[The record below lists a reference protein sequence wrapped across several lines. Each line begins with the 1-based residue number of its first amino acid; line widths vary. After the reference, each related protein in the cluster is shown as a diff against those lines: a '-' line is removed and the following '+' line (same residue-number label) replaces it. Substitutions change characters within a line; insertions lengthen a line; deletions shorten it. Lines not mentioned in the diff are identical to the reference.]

1 MNPHENLRY
10 NFFVNKTRRMFHVV
24 PEGKTGGPNSF
35 IFGSFSLK
43 TDDDREY
50 AEYKADLLAQLE
62 VDINTLE
69 DIDPTEFTV
78 KIVGYGDV
86 EETIE
91 PTAPVVTD
99 PIEPEIPVPV
109 SGEIRAKA
117 KGLTADQPDGE

>member
-35 IFGSFSLK
+35 IFGDFSLK
-43 TDDDREY
+43 ADDERTY
-50 AEYKADLLAQLE
+50 AQYKPELLAALE
-62 VDINTLE
+62 VAINTLQ
-69 DIDPTEFTV
+69 D
-78 KIVGYGDV
+78 
-86 EETIE
+86 IE

-99 PIEPEIPVPV
+99 PIEPDLPVPV

-117 KGLTADQPDGE
+117 YGLTGQEDGE

>member
-35 IFGSFSLK
+35 IFGDFSLK
-43 TDDDREY
+43 ADDERTY
-50 AEYKADLLAQLE
+50 AQYKPELLAALE
-62 VDINTLE
+62 VAINTLQ
-69 DIDPTEFTV
+69 DIEPTEFTV
-78 KIVGYGDV
+78 KIVAYGGI

-99 PIEPEIPVPV
+99 PIEPDLPVPV

-117 KGLTADQPDGE
+117 YGLTGQEDGE